1 MRIIAFIIRFG
12 VAISLW
18 AMSAGMATAG
28 TITTFNSAS
37 GPGLESLSFN
47 NILFG
52 TANNDNVVG
61 ASDNHILINQ
71 KAFGTSEY
79 IDMDFTVVAS
89 GGTTE
94 YVLTEGLANNTSDTW
109 TSYRIELGFG
119 VGASFV
125 SSLPGDGLDFDSP
138 DFDSPAEL
146 AIPYFSDLVFGED
159 VITLNTGA
167 MGPLSFS
174 NLIFSL
180 DVPDGITS
188 FTIRQVPVVVPEPS
202 TALLMLGGLAILSRR
217 PRA

>member
-1 MRIIAFIIRFG
+1 MRNLVLSFYCGLVVSMFA
-12 VAISLW
+12 L
-18 AMSAGMATAG
+18 SASGG

-37 GPGLESLSFN
+37 GPGLQSLSFN
-47 NILFG
+47 TFIVG

-61 ASDNHILINQ
+61 ASDNQIMINQ

-94 YVLTEGLANNTSDTW
+94 YLLIEGLANNTSDTW

-119 VGASFV
+119 LGASYV
-125 SSLPGDGLDFDSP
+125 PSLPGDGLDFDSP

-146 AIPYFSDLVFGED
+146 AIPFFTDLVFGED
-159 VITLNTGA
+159 VITLETGS

-174 NLIFSL
+174 NLVFSI
-180 DVPDGITS
+180 DVPDGISS
-188 FTIRQVPVVVPEPS
+188 FTIRQIPIVIPEPS
-202 TALLMLGGLAILSRR
+202 SAVLIVLGLMSLAIRGQR
-217 PRA
+217 IV